1 MDTLLQI
8 VSQGL
13 VLGGVYALM
22 ALALAIVYSV
32 THQLNFA
39 HGDLMVVGMYL
50 AFWGMHALGV
60 DPYVAIV
67 VIAPVMFIAGFLLFR
82 IVFAPML
89 SAPHLVVIQ
98 VTLALSFI
106 VQSALLLIFTSN
118 FQTVHTVLSGKIL
131 RFGPVMLA
139 AAPVLA
145 FVASIVLALAAYY
158 VIRHTEFGK
167 RVLAVA
173 EDRQAAA
180 LAGVNVVL
188 VQASVFAA
196 AVAVM
201 GIAGPLVAPMM
212 VLQPSAGLH
221 LTLISFIVFILGGAN
236 NYLGTLVAGL
246 IIGLSESLSSLYMRP
261 PELAPAVPYLIFIVF
276 LLVRPKGVLE
286 RAS

>member
-8 VSQGL
+8 LSQGI
-13 VLGGVYALM
+13 VLGGVYALL

-39 HGDLMVVGMYL
+39 HGDLMVVGMY
-50 AFWGMHALGV
+50 MALLSTSVFEV
-60 DPYVAIV
+60 DPYFAIII
-67 VIAPVMFIAGFLLFR
+67 IAPLMFSIGFLLFR

-89 SAPHLVVIQ
+89 AAPHLVMIQ

-106 VQSALLLIFTSN
+106 IQSALLLIFSSN
-118 FQTVHTVLSGKIL
+118 FQTVHSALSGKIL
-131 RFGPVMLA
+131 QLGPVRLA

-145 FVASIVLALAAYY
+145 LGASVLLAIGAYY

-173 EDRQAAA
+173 EDRDAAA
-180 LAGVNVVL
+180 LSGINVAF
-188 VQASVFAA
+188 VQAVVFAT

-201 GIAGPLVAPMM
+201 GIAGPVVAPMM

-236 NYLGTLVAGL
+236 NYLGALLAGL
-246 IIGLSESLSSLYMRP
+246 IIGLSESFSSLYMYP
-261 PELAPAVPYLIFIVF
+261 PDLAPAVPYLIFVIF
-276 LLVRPKGVLE
+276 LLIRPKGVLE
-286 RAS
+286 RIS

>member
-1 MDTLLQI
+1 
-8 VSQGL
+8 
-13 VLGGVYALM
+13 
-22 ALALAIVYSV
+22 
-32 THQLNFA
+32 
-39 HGDLMVVGMYL
+39 
-50 AFWGMHALGV
+50 
-60 DPYVAIV
+60 
-67 VIAPVMFIAGFLLFR
+67 MFIGGFLLFR

-89 SAPHLVVIQ
+89 AAPHLVVIQ

-106 VQSALLLIFTSN
+106 IQSALLLVFTSN
-118 FQTVHTVLSGKIL
+118 FQTVHSVLSGKIL

-145 FVASIVLALAAYY
+145 FGASIVLALGAYY

-212 VLQPSAGLH
+212 VLQPTAGLH
-221 LTLISFIVFILGGAN
+221 LTLVSFIVFILGGAN
-236 NYLGTLVAGL
+236 NYLGTLAAGL

-276 LLVRPKGVLE
+276 LLLRPKGVLE

>member
-8 VSQGL
+8 FSQGL

-39 HGDLMVVGMYL
+39 HGDLMVVGMYM
-50 AFWGMHALGV
+50 AFWGVHAFNA
-60 DPYVAIV
+60 DPYAGIV
-67 VIAPVMFIAGFLLFR
+67 VIAPLMFIGGFLLFR

-89 SAPHLVVIQ
+89 AAPHLVVIQ

-106 VQSALLLIFTSN
+106 IQSALLLVFTSN
-118 FQTVHTVLSGKIL
+118 FQTVHSVLSGKIL

-145 FVASIVLALAAYY
+145 FGASIVLALGAYY

-212 VLQPSAGLH
+212 VLQPTAGLH
-221 LTLISFIVFILGGAN
+221 LTLVSFIVFILGGAN
-236 NYLGTLVAGL
+236 NYLGTLAAGL

-276 LLVRPKGVLE
+276 LLLRPKGVLE

>member
-67 VIAPVMFIAGFLLFR
+67 VIAPLMFIAGFLLFR

>member
-8 VSQGL
+8 FSQGL

-39 HGDLMVVGMYL
+39 HGDLMVVGMYMAL
-50 AFWGMHALGV
+50 LSTSAFEV
-60 DPYVAIV
+60 DPYFAIII
-67 VIAPVMFIAGFLLFR
+67 IAPLMFIIGFLLFR
-82 IVFAPML
+82 VVFAPML
-89 SAPHLVVIQ
+89 AAPHLVMIQ

-106 VQSALLLIFTSN
+106 IQSALLLIFSSN
-118 FQTVHTVLSGKIL
+118 FQTVHSVLSGKIL
-131 RFGPVMLA
+131 QIGPVRLA

-145 FVASIVLALAAYY
+145 FWASVVLALGAYY

-173 EDRQAAA
+173 EDRDAAA
-180 LAGVNVVL
+180 LAGINVAL
-188 VQASVFAA
+188 VQAVVFAT

-236 NYLGTLVAGL
+236 NYLGALLAGL
-246 IIGLSESLSSLYMRP
+246 IIGLSESLSSLYMQP
-261 PELAPAVPYLIFIVF
+261 PDFAPAVPYLIFVIF
-276 LLVRPKGVLE
+276 LLIRPKGVLE
-286 RAS
+286 RTS

>member
-8 VSQGL
+8 LSQGL

-39 HGDLMVVGMYL
+39 HGDLMVVGMYA
-50 AFWGMHALGV
+50 AFWGSRSFNA
-60 DPYVAIV
+60 DPYTAIL
-67 VIAPVMFIAGFLLFR
+67 VIAPLMFIFGFVLFR
-82 IVFAPML
+82 VVFVPML
-89 SAPHLVVIQ
+89 AAPHLVVIQ

-106 VQSALLLIFTSN
+106 IQSALLLTFTSN
-118 FQTVHTVLSGKIL
+118 FQTVHSVLSGRIL
-131 RFGPVMLA
+131 HIGPVMLS

-145 FVASIVLALAAYY
+145 FGVSIVLALAAFY
-158 VIRHTEFGK
+158 VIRHTDFGR

-173 EDRQAAA
+173 EDREAAS
-180 LAGVNVVL
+180 LAGVNVTL
-188 VQASVFAA
+188 LQATVFAA

-201 GIAGPLVAPMM
+201 GVAGPLVAPMM
-212 VLQPSAGLH
+212 VLQPTTGLH

-236 NYLGTLVAGL
+236 NYLGTLLAGL

-261 PELAPAVPYLIFIVF
+261 PEFAAAVPYLLFVLF